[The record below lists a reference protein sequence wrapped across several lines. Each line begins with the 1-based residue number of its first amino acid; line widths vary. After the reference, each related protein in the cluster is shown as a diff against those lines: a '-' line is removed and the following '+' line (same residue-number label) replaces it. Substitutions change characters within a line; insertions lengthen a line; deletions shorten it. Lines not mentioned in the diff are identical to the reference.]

1 MMIPASALAALLLL
15 ILALF
20 CWGSWANSQKYLF
33 KWRFELFF
41 YDFSIGV
48 LASVL
53 LAAFTLGSMNP
64 QELTVSDNLLIA
76 SYRKIAEA
84 VAAGVLVN
92 FAYVLLAASTSL
104 SGMAVAF
111 PVSFGIGLIV
121 MSVTNFIGSPE
132 LSNPLLLFGGLGLVL
147 AALVIDVIACRSH
160 LASLKEASKS
170 GPALDPRTRLPVRT
184 AITTRGVI
192 LGVLSGIAL
201 GFFYPVLDSCREGD
215 GGVGPYGLAA
225 LIGSGM
231 FFSTLLYMPFFM
243 NFPVNGAPLQLSD
256 YFKGARKQHLWGIF
270 GGFVWAVG
278 LVAALAEAAAP
289 PAVKTGQA
297 LGFGLL
303 QAVPVVAALWGLLT
317 WREAGGS
324 TQGVKMLLLG
334 TLVLYLAGVA
344 LVSLSPVL
352 ASK

>member
-1 MMIPASALAALLLL
+1 MMIPASTLAALLLL

-84 VAAGVLVN
+84 VVN
-92 FAYVLLAASTSL
+92 FAYVLLAAATSL

-160 LASLKEASKS
+160 LASLKQAAKL
-170 GPALDPRTRLPVRT
+170 GPVLDPRTRLPVRT
-184 AITTRGVI
+184 AMTTRGVI

-215 GGVGPYGLAA
+215 GGVGPYGVAA
-225 LIGSGM
+225 LMGFGM

-243 NFPVNGAPLQLSD
+243 NFPVYGEPLQLSD

-297 LGFGLL
+297 LAFGLL